1 MTRHRRTGTA
11 CRARTKRERV
21 LEGEFQG
28 HLDLAGAADGFVD
41 DADAAQRWRRIELGA
56 VDGEIVEI
64 KVLSDVVDGN
74 IEAGGVGE
82 VEDFE
87 GEP

>member
-1 MTRHRRTGTA
+1 MKCAG
-11 CRARTKRERV
+11 V
-21 LEGEFQG
+21 LEAEFQG

-41 DADAAQRWRRIELGA
+41 DADAAQRRRRIELGA
-56 VDGEIVEI
+56 VDGEIVET

-74 IEAGGVGE
+74 IEAGRVGE

-87 GEP
+87 GEPCGDAFGDLGHFD